1 MDELSLNTE
10 SPDDPPM
17 GRLEFL
23 ARAASTALMIASA
36 YYLGH
41 SDFFFYQGF

>member
-1 MDELSLNTE
+1 MDELSLNDE
-10 SPDDPPM
+10 APDDPPI
-17 GRLEFL
+17 GRAEFL
-23 ARAASTALMIASA
+23 ARAAMAALMIVAA

>member
-1 MDELSLNTE
+1 MDQLLATR
-10 SPDDPPM
+10 PDDRPM
-17 GRLEFL
+17 GTLEFV
-23 ARAASTALMIASA
+23 ARAALAAAGIVLA

>member
-1 MDELSLNTE
+1 MDQLSLNAE
-10 SPDDPPM
+10 APDDPPM
-17 GRLEFL
+17 GRAEFL
-23 ARAASTALMIASA
+23 TRAALAAMMIVAA